1 MRTPVKTDRAAGRR
15 HRPALVSRALA
26 LAAALAAA
34 LGAASPPAAAQSPA
48 DASAGSRKE
57 VVQKILQLQQPAVE
71 STARQLVELPAAQ
84 LLQRAGPE
92 LQRLPA
98 DKREGVAAEIQ
109 ADARRYVEDTLP
121 VVRERALKAA
131 PEVIGPILEA
141 RLSDDELRQVL
152 QVMQLMDSPAYRK
165 YNSLGPELQR
175 ALSDR
180 IVTDSRG
187 VVEPKMRAFQDSV
200 AKRLGLPPRT
210 PPASTGGSAPAKK
223 P

>member
-1 MRTPVKTDRAAGRR
+1 MSPAVNAERPAVRRVGPARAA
-15 HRPALVSRALA
+15 RALA

-34 LGAASPPAAAQSPA
+34 TLPAAAQTAGDAPA
-48 DASAGSRKE
+48 GGRKE

-109 ADARRYVEDTLP
+109 SDARRYVEETLP

-152 QVMQLMDSPAYRK
+152 QVMQLMESPAYRK

-187 VVEPKMRAFQDSV
+187 VVEPKMRAFQESV

-210 PPASTGGSAPAKK
+210 PPASTGGAATPKK